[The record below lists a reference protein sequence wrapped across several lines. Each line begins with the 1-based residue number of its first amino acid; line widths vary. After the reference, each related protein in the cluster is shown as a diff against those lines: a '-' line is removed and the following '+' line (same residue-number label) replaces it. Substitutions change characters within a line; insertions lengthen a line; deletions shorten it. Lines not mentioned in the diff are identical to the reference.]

1 MNEVVATTAWIVV
14 GLVLLSLF
22 QIRIPKQDRSWVW
35 ASFAAHVVS
44 AFVLIW
50 LTYNVLGG
58 GDIEVYYSYGDAL
71 GEYIRRDPLRWGPEV
86 VLLILQLDADIPMR
100 LYTQEGSSTTS
111 LIGMTAF
118 MMVLNG
124 SAEYGTG
131 MFFALIAFS
140 GKLMMYAAIR
150 HHFSDDYRSR
160 YLIALLLV
168 PSAVF
173 WTSGVVKE
181 AVAIGGMGWMIWGFH
196 RWIVDDN
203 RIGAA
208 LWIFVGAVVVSVSKA
223 YILFPMAIGAGVW
236 WFWHHSLATTGSVAI
251 ATKPLYLV
259 GASIIAIGGLLGLGQ
274 LFPQYSIDALGE
286 ETAQMQA
293 AGEGAGGGSYY
304 GIGNPEETSLAGQ
317 LAFSPVALTASLF
330 RPFIFEAHNAVA
342 VINGLEMT
350 VVLVLWIQIL
360 RVRGLRQ
367 CWSLI
372 RGSPILVFCVVFTL
386 LFGLGVGLST
396 TNLGTL
402 SRYRVPMM
410 PLYIL
415 VLMMLWPNAGH
426 RHASTTSRNHRPK
439 LSQNLPQSTSGTGI

>member
-1 MNEVVATTAWIVV
+1 MNEVVATTVWIVIGFIV
-14 GLVLLSLF
+14 VF
-22 QIRIPKQDRSWVW
+22 AVQPKIPKPDRRWVW
-35 ASFAAHVVS
+35 ASFGAHILS

-71 GEYIRRDPLRWGPEV
+71 GDYIRRDPLRWAPEV
-86 VLLILQLDADIPMR
+86 LLLILQFEADIPMR

-131 MFFALIAFS
+131 MFFALLAFS
-140 GKLMMYAAIR
+140 GKLMMYAAVR
-150 HHFSDDYRSR
+150 HHFSDVYRTR
-160 YLIALLLV
+160 YLVALLLV

-181 AVAIGGMGWMIWGFH
+181 AVAIAGMGWMIWGFH
-196 RWIVDDN
+196 RWIVDN
-203 RIGAA
+203 KRLSAA
-208 LWIFVGAVVVSVSKA
+208 IWIFVGGMVVSVAKA

-236 WFWHHSLATTGSVAI
+236 WFWHRSIATSGSVAI
-251 ATKPLYLV
+251 ATKPVYLI
-259 GASIIAIGGLLGLGQ
+259 GASIVAVGGLLGLGE

-304 GIGNPEETSLAGQ
+304 GIGNPEETSLMGQ

-330 RPFIFEAHNAVA
+330 RPFLFEAHNAVA
-342 VINGLEMT
+342 IINGLEMS
-350 VVLVLWIQIL
+350 VVLLLWIQIL
-360 RVRGLRQ
+360 RVRGFRQ
-367 CWSLI
+367 CWQLLRS
-372 RGSPILVFCVVFTL
+372 SPILVFCVVFTL

-415 VLMMLWPNAGH
+415 VLTMLWPGKA
-426 RHASTTSRNHRPK
+426 RR
-439 LSQNLPQSTSGTGI
+439 